1 MGFFLGI
8 DGGGSKTECVLGD
21 ASGAVLA
28 RAVGAGANLRRT
40 DATSLRQLL
49 SDCFRE
55 LRRSASLHALD
66 CDVVC
71 GGFAGAGQPEP
82 QQMARA
88 VLAELLRPRWLYV
101 LGDMEVALEAAV
113 GGGCGVVLLA
123 GTGSIAYGRNGKGE
137 VARAGGEGP
146 AVGDEGS
153 GYAIGRAAVEV
164 VLQAGK
170 GRAPETRLT
179 SPLCDALRVSRP
191 EELSQRLS
199 PANAAELA
207 ALLPVVVEAA
217 RAGDTTA
224 REILRQA
231 GEALAGVAVKVLQ
244 QLDLLTGDVRLAT
257 SGGVFAASEEV
268 FNRVRT
274 VIARVASRVRVE
286 RLVVSPAEGALRL
299 GQRLWLEESAG
310 GRK

>member
-1 MGFFLGI
+1 MSFFLGI
-8 DGGGSKTECVLGD
+8 DGGGSKTECMLGD
-21 ASGAVLA
+21 ESGAVLA
-28 RAVGAGANLRRT
+28 RALGAGANLHRT

-49 SDCFRE
+49 TDCFQQ

-66 CDVVC
+66 CEVVC
-71 GGFAGAGQPEP
+71 AGFAGAGQPEAR
-82 QQMARA
+82 QGARA

-101 LGDMEVALEAAV
+101 VGDMEVALEAAV
-113 GGGCGVVLLA
+113 GSGCGVVLLA

-153 GYAIGRAAVEV
+153 GYAIGRAAVEA
-164 VLQAGK
+164 VLRTGK
-170 GRAPETRLT
+170 GCAPETRLT
-179 SPLCDALRVSRP
+179 KLLCDALGVSRP
-191 EELSQRLS
+191 EELARRLS
-199 PANAAELA
+199 PADATELA
-207 ALLPVVVEAA
+207 ALLLVVVEVA
-217 RAGDTTA
+217 RAGDATA
-224 REILRQA
+224 QEILRQA
-231 GEALAGVAVKVLQ
+231 GETLAGVAVKVLQ

-268 FNRVRT
+268 FGAVR
-274 VIARVASRVRVE
+274 AALAQAAPRVRVD
-286 RLVVSPAEGALRL
+286 RLAVSPAEGALRL

>member
-28 RAVGAGANLRRT
+28 RALGAGANLRRT

-71 GGFAGAGQPEP
+71 AGFAGAGQPEP

-146 AVGDEGS
+146 ARGDEGS
-153 GYAIGRAAVEV
+153 GYAIGRAAVEA
-164 VLQAGK
+164 VLRAGK

-179 SPLCDALRVSRP
+179 KPLC
-191 EELSQRLS
+191 
-199 PANAAELA
+199 
-207 ALLPVVVEAA
+207 
-217 RAGDTTA
+217 
-224 REILRQA
+224 
-231 GEALAGVAVKVLQ
+231 
-244 QLDLLTGDVRLAT
+244 
-257 SGGVFAASEEV
+257 
-268 FNRVRT
+268 
-274 VIARVASRVRVE
+274 
-286 RLVVSPAEGALRL
+286 
-299 GQRLWLEESAG
+299 
-310 GRK
+310 

>member
-1 MGFFLGI
+1 MFCNTFWRSLGFSAIAAVTFVPFSMLARPLVGAAALSLYLI
-8 DGGGSKTECVLGD
+8 GAVVLYVAGMAPSLRAGVRVGALASVLGVGLWL
-21 ASGAVLA
+21 ASPGLMVTAFGIGVI
-28 RAVGAGANLRRT
+28 T
-40 DATSLRQLL
+40 
-49 SDCFRE
+49 
-55 LRRSASLHALD
+55 
-66 CDVVC
+66 
-71 GGFAGAGQPEP
+71 
-82 QQMARA
+82 
-88 VLAELLRPRWLYV
+88 PRWLYV

-207 ALLPVVVEAA
+207 ALLPVVVEAT
-217 RAGDTTA
+217 RAGDATA

-274 VIARVASRVRVE
+274 VIARVAPRVRVE